1 MKEHDE
7 YGEIYAADEVVLVA
21 VVVEMALMGRV
32 LVARLLG
39 VMRRTCGLGGGVLRG
54 VESGPALV

>member
-1 MKEHDE
+1 M
-7 YGEIYAADEVVLVA
+7 VVVA
-21 VVVEMALMGRV
+21 VVEMALMGRV

-54 VESGPALV
+54 VGSGPALV